1 MKVLVALIAL
11 SVVSKFTG
19 LFRELSIGFVFGP
32 GEVLDTFIIVMMV
45 PSIVL
50 DVMSSCINSCYVP
63 IHKKYY
69 KSNPLVLA
77 IILVICVLISFSL
90 SLIVYIINVEMLTLI
105 DWNKSVINQSYITS
119 FSLPASIYIFVCT
132 LNEFFKSILACEDK
146 SPLIPVITI
155 FANVSFIVSIYC
167 LSDIIG
173 SNAIAYSY
181 CIFGVTQMVFG
192 FLFTRKTLKTSFVH
206 KDKSNT
212 KRSRLFI
219 YRFLV
224 LIIPVSIGS
233 ITNQVNKSVD
243 KYLASNFDSGSI
255 SYLYFSQQL
264 YSVLVGI
271 LIVNVVTYYF
281 PKFCEVIKDKRKLYK
296 VINDSLYLLSFISV
310 LIFIIVY
317 NFKRDIVSIVMGYG
331 KLNDNLDIITM
342 IFLLYTSGLIFE
354 SISAV
359 FKRVLWANEDTV
371 TPVRISIV
379 GILINVIL
387 SVLLSSVI
395 GIYGI
400 VLATVASNCLVS
412 IILGVVIQRNIVGLK
427 FQNWIF
433 KDLLIIFPMLFLLSA
448 YINNYQFNHY
458 ENLGFSILIFTIGFG
473 YYLLKRFKFEK

>member
-69 KSNPLVLA
+69 KSNPLVLSV
-77 IILVICVLISFSL
+77 ILIVCVLISFTL
-90 SLIVYIINVEMLTLI
+90 SLIVYIINLEILTLI
-105 DWNKSVINQSYITS
+105 DWNKGVINKSYIYS

-132 LNEFFKSILACEDK
+132 LNEFFKSILACENK

-155 FANVSFIVSIYC
+155 FANASFIFSIYG

-173 SNAIAYSY
+173 SNAIVYSY
-181 CIFGVTQMVFG
+181 CVFGLTQMIFGL
-192 FLFTRKTLKTSFVH
+192 LFTRRTLRESFIN
-206 KDKSNT
+206 KDKSSN
-212 KRSRLFI
+212 KRIRLFI

-243 KYLASNFDSGSI
+243 KYLASNFEPGSI

-281 PKFCEVIKDKRKLYK
+281 PKICDVVKSKNKLYQ
-296 VINDSLYLLSFISV
+296 VVNESLYILSFISL
-310 LIFIIVY
+310 LIFIVVY
-317 NFKRDIVSIVMGYG
+317 GFKKDIVAIVMGYG
-331 KLNDNLDIITM
+331 KLNDNIDIIST

-354 SISAV
+354 SIGAV
-359 FKRVLWANEDTV
+359 LKRVLWANEDTV
-371 TPVRISIV
+371 TPVRISIA
-379 GILINVIL
+379 GILVNVVL
-387 SVLLSSVI
+387 SVFLSSII

-400 VLATVASNCLVS
+400 VLATVLSNCLVS
-412 IILGVVIQRNIVGLK
+412 ILLCFVINRNIVVLK
-427 FQNWIF
+427 FQYWII
-433 KDLLIIFPMLFLLSA
+433 KDFIIIFPALFFLSD
-448 YINNYQFNHY
+448 YISNCNFSRN
-458 ENLGFSILIFTIGFG
+458 ENLGFSILIFTLGFG
-473 YYLLKRFKFEK
+473 YYLIKRFKFEK